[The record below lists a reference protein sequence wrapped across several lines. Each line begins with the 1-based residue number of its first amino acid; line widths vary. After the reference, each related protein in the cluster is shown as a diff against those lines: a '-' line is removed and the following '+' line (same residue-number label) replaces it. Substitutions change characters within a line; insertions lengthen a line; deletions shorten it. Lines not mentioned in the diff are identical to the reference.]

1 MRENHVIISV
11 DPKDYNKQ
19 FLKKLPESY
28 SNSIIRI
35 VIMGEKPENVKLEFS
50 KIVVSKLVIDSP
62 VFNYSLGTNII
73 LRSLANQL
81 NDDAAV
87 LVTDGKTA
95 VSMTQVLGYEFNK
108 LNLNENFIVINTLV
122 DNSKKPINLNVSSP
136 MLSIMKRIK
145 IINDTATKYI
155 PSVITTV
162 DILANIVNGLEEDL
176 FTTYSR
182 IQLIKSLEHHGLKRQ
197 TSKHFGYFLGKDPSP
212 NNIEKEDLNLIK
224 KMKDSHQNNKNIEW
238 GSVDRIFKVNFF
250 HGGLPK
256 WKKEDEIKISTKEEK
271 RLLVEDIIINS
282 DEIKIEE
289 KPKEKKIVSTLTKIK
304 GKKSLILVNN
314 NLKYLI
320 SVTPLIKYLY
330 ENTGEKVD
338 IMTNNKLATTIPLIE
353 SEMIDR
359 IFDISN
365 MSNKLIPFK
374 KYNMIIRSVHC
385 GIKIP
390 NNLNIIN
397 SPSDP
402 EGLRA
407 YADSNCSIFENLPN
421 FSYPLPYC
429 SYRGTGNRRFS
440 KPISISI
447 SIDKLESYYWESLI
461 TIAGRLANRG
471 NDIYAI
477 GLDKEHIPFDV
488 KSLKMRQKIIFEG
501 KLDYK
506 RAAGFIN
513 SSSLFIT
520 HPQTELSWLG
530 YGLNQNM
537 ILIGN
542 TTTEIPELDWIR
554 GVEVND
560 KTPINDV
567 EDIIN
572 NFVEYIGKS

>member
-1 MRENHVIISV
+1 MRENYTITSV

-28 SNSIIRI
+28 SNSINHVI
-35 VIMGEKPENVKLEFS
+35 IMGKNPESVKVEFS
-50 KIVVSKLVIDSP
+50 KTVVSKLTIDSP
-62 VFNYSLGTNII
+62 VFNYSLGVNII

-81 NDDAAV
+81 TEDRAV

-108 LNLNENFIVINTLV
+108 INLNENFIVINTLV
-122 DNSKKPINLNVSSP
+122 DNSGRPLNLNVSSP
-136 MLSIMKRIK
+136 MLSVMKRIK
-145 IINDTATKYI
+145 TLSDTASKYI

-162 DILANIVNGLEEDL
+162 DILTNIVNGLEENL

-197 TSKHFGYFLGKDPSP
+197 TSKHFGCFLGKDPSP
-212 NNIEKEDLNLIK
+212 NIIEKEDLNLIK
-224 KMKDSHQNNKNIEW
+224 KMKDSHQNNKDIEW
-238 GSVDRIFKVNFF
+238 GSVNRIFKANFF

-256 WKKEDEIKISTKEEK
+256 WKKEDKRELPPKEEK
-271 RLLVEDIIINS
+271 RLLIEDIIVNS
-282 DEIKIEE
+282 DEVKIEK
-289 KPKEKKIVSTLTKIK
+289 KPKEKRIVSPLTKIK

-320 SVTPLIKYLY
+320 SITPLIKYLY
-330 ENTGEKVD
+330 KNTGEKVD
-338 IMTNNKLATTIPLIE
+338 IMTNDKLATTVPLIE
-353 SEMIDR
+353 SEMVDK

-365 MSNKLIPFK
+365 MLNKLIPFN

-385 GIKIP
+385 RIKVP
-390 NNLNIIN
+390 DNLNIMN
-397 SPSDP
+397 CSPDP
-402 EGLRA
+402 KELRA
-407 YADSNCSIFENLPN
+407 YADLNCSIFENLPN
-421 FSYPLPYC
+421 FSHPLPYC
-429 SYRGTGNRRFS
+429 SQRGIGNRIFS
-440 KPISISI
+440 EPVSIGIST
-447 SIDKLESYYWESLI
+447 DKLGTYYWEGL
-461 TIAGRLANRG
+461 TVLAGRLANRG
-471 NDIYAI
+471 NNIYVI
-477 GLDKEHIPFDV
+477 GLDKEHIPFNVDN
-488 KSLKMRQKIIFEG
+488 LKCRQRIVFEG

-513 SSSLFIT
+513 SSSIFIT

-554 GVEVND
+554 GIEVND
-560 KTPINDV
+560 KTSIDNV

-572 NFVEYIGKS
+572 NFVEYIRET